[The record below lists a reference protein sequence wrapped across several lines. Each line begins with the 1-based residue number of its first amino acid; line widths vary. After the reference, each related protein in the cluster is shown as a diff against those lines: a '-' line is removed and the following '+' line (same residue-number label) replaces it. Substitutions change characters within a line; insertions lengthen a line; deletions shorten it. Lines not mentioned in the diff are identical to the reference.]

1 MHIPGT
7 DAPVPA
13 ARFVRVA
20 PAAVEAS
27 DAVTREQ
34 ASTEVISAALVGMG
48 EDLAEVEVGL
58 DPHATVRAAATAR
71 PTRARLAQVIAFE
84 GLLERSRWGDVVSQ
98 GRHGLSSDNESNPVR
113 R

>member
-13 ARFVRVA
+13 PRFVNVA
-20 PAAVEAS
+20 PAAAEAS

-34 ASTEVISAALVGMG
+34 ASTEVISAALPGVGDDFDD
-48 EDLAEVEVGL
+48 ELEVPL
-58 DPHATVRAAATAR
+58 PHATVWAVATAR
-71 PTRARLAQVIAFE
+71 PARARLVQVIGLE
-84 GLLERSRWGDVVSQ
+84 GLLQRSRWGDVVSQ
-98 GRHGLSSDNESNPVR
+98 GRHGLSR